1 MAATGDR
8 LKLQLQGLAA
18 VRPRTLLQAA
28 EILLAAALA
37 VVGARLVWVLATPA
51 GPFGEAGRMP
61 AVAAAPQADLS
72 ILAQFDPF
80 FRGVAPAVAAAEAP
94 SGGGLTLYGVR
105 VSGAGK
111 GSAIL
116 GSVDAQRSLEVGQ
129 EVEPGVVLAAVAPD
143 HVILR
148 RAGARQRL
156 DFPRPSGGGALMPV
170 SSPLAAAASADA
182 GPSVNL
188 NRLLDQVSL
197 VPRQRDGRPAGYQV
211 VPRGGGD
218 ALRAAGLQRGDVLL
232 SVDGVV
238 LTPER
243 VSQLRE
249 ELANSTG
256 AELRLERGGQIMTT
270 RLRMA
275 PQ

>member
-1 MAATGDR
+1 M
-8 LKLQLQGLAA
+8 KLQFQSFAA
-18 VRPRTLLQAA
+18 VPPRTLARA
-28 EILLAAALA
+28 GEIALAATLA
-37 VVGARLVWVLATPA
+37 VVAAQLTWRLATPV
-51 GPFGEAGRMP
+51 GPFEPAGQM
-61 AVAAAPQADLS
+61 AAAAPAPQADLS

-80 FRGVAPAVAAAEAP
+80 FRGASSVATAAESP
-94 SGGGLTLYGVR
+94 SGGGLTLFGVR
-105 VSGAGK
+105 VSGEGK

-116 GSVDAQRSLEVGQ
+116 GSADGQRSVQVGQ
-129 EVEPGVVLAAVAPD
+129 EVQPGVVLAAVAPD

-148 RAGARQRL
+148 RGGGRQRL
-156 DFPRPSGGGALMPV
+156 GFPQPTGGGALMPV
-170 SSPLAAAASADA
+170 ASSTVPAGADS
-182 GPSVNL
+182 GPAIDL
-188 NRLLDQVSL
+188 DRLLAQASL
-197 VPRQRDGRPAGYQV
+197 TPRLRDGQPAGYQI

-232 SVDGVV
+232 SVDGVT

-256 AELRLERGGQIMTT
+256 AELRFERGGQIMTT
-270 RLRMA
+270 RLRTA